1 MEWLKEILKGL
12 EGAEDLEKKIAGGI
26 GKNFV
31 SKDDFNT
38 LNATKKKLEGD
49 IVSLKADLENGDD
62 FKGKFEALEKQVK
75 ADKEAAELATKQAA
89 QETEFQ
95 TRFTGVVGEQKW
107 RDELTGNAVFAEFKK
122 AVADEANKGKGDKDI
137 LDALT
142 KDKNYFE
149 NPNKPANMPSMG
161 KIDFSKVTKEQFA
174 KMGYK
179 DKVTLFNE
187 DKALYNSLS
196 EKQAE

>member
-1 MEWLKEILKGL
+1 MEWLKEILKDL
-12 EGAEDLEKKIAGGI
+12 EGAEVLEKKIAGGI

-38 LNATKKKLEGD
+38 LNTTKKKLEGD

-75 ADKEAAELATKQAA
+75 ADKEAAELAEKQAT

-107 RDELTGNAVFAEFKK
+107 RDELTGNAVFTEFKK

-149 NPNKPANMPSMG
+149 NPNKPGDMPGVGNVSMS
-161 KIDFSKVTKEQFA
+161 DVEESKMRA
-174 KMGYK
+174 IMG
-179 DKVTLFNE
+179 LPP
-187 DKALYNSLS
+187 KAES
-196 EKQAE
+196 K

>member
-38 LNATKKKLEGD
+38 LNTTKKDLQTKITELQTAGGDAEKVKTELED
-49 IVSLKADLENGDD
+49 LKQKIADD
-62 FKGKFEALEKQVK
+62 K
-75 ADKEAAELATKQAA
+75 AAAELATKQAA

-95 TRFTGVVGEQKW
+95 TRFTSVVGEQKW

-122 AVADEANKGKGDKDI
+122 ALADETNKGKGDKDI

-149 NPNKPANMPSMG
+149 NPSKTPVFAGGTGSSPEYNVEEDRMRAIMG
-161 KIDFSKVTKEQFA
+161 LSPKAESK
-174 KMGYK
+174 
-179 DKVTLFNE
+179 
-187 DKALYNSLS
+187 
-196 EKQAE
+196 

>member
-75 ADKEAAELATKQAA
+75 DDKAAAELAAKQAA

-95 TRFTGVVGEQKW
+95 TRFAGVVGEQKW

-122 AVADEANKGKGDKDI
+122 AVADETNKGKGDKDI

-142 KDKNYFE
+142 KDRDYFA
-149 NPNKPANMPSMG
+149 NPSKTPVFAGGTGGSPEYNVEEDRMRAIMG
-161 KIDFSKVTKEQFA
+161 LPPKAESK
-174 KMGYK
+174 
-179 DKVTLFNE
+179 
-187 DKALYNSLS
+187 
-196 EKQAE
+196 